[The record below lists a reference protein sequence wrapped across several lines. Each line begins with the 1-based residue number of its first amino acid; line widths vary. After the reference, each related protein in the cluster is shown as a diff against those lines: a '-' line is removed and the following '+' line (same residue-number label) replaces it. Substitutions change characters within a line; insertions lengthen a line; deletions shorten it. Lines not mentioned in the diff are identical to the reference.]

1 MNNTSKHVVSLR
13 GEQEWRSD
21 ESTIDHPFHDT
32 ACRSSRLSKLPSIL
46 CSVQMTP
53 GELKFALCVEA
64 ALNRIPEPEYRQL
77 VVEML
82 MVLSLVNEYHPEQ
95 TLGDTID
102 VDELVWEGHNLYLKD
117 QVGKLMPFEGCM

>member
-1 MNNTSKHVVSLR
+1 
-13 GEQEWRSD
+13 
-21 ESTIDHPFHDT
+21 
-32 ACRSSRLSKLPSIL
+32 
-46 CSVQMTP
+46 MTP

-82 MVLSLVNEYHPEQ
+82 MVLSLVVEYHPEQ

-102 VDELVWEGHNLYLKD
+102 VDDLVWEGHNLYLKD
-117 QVGKLMPFEGCM
+117 QVGMNSITVDVFSVPDRFSRQGVEFQRVSCHSSHQIINFLFICRVM

>member
-1 MNNTSKHVVSLR
+1 MAPPISYIYFL
-13 GEQEWRSD
+13 
-21 ESTIDHPFHDT
+21 
-32 ACRSSRLSKLPSIL
+32 IL
-46 CSVQMTP
+46 NQPRTKIFILQMTP

-82 MVLSLVNEYHPEQ
+82 MVLSLVVEYHPEQ

-102 VDELVWEGHNLYLKD
+102 VDDLVWEGHNLYLTD
-117 QVGKLMPFEGCM
+117 QVRMDSIVAFILIM